1 LAFTKTLLPLR
12 RHLHPGRF
20 YCRTLSH
27 PVHLEPCALFLHLVT
42 LPPPPPPPIGKR
54 SIVMCVSVCVFVCP
68 RSYLRNCTSDL
79 HQIFVHVTGGFK
91 GGGKGPCPQDA
102 FNCEK
107 SSARPPEL
115 APSKFIFW
123 IRPWCMLPMAVARS
137 YSGHVVIRYVLPVLW
152 MTSCLLISQGCSM
165 STPR

>member
-1 LAFTKTLLPLR
+1 VSTQHHPTETTLGAWMILRNFFYILAFTKTLLPLR

-42 LPPPPPPPIGKR
+42 PPPPPPPPIGKR

-91 GGGKGPCPQDA
+91 GGGQGGHAPKMPSTA
-102 FNCEK
+102 K
-107 SSARPPEL
+107 SRQPDPLNWPPPSSFSGSAPG
-115 APSKFIFW
+115 A
-123 IRPWCMLPMAVARS
+123 C
-137 YSGHVVIRYVLPVLW
+137 YLW
-152 MTSCLLISQGCSM
+152 
-165 STPR
+165 P